1 MFSHPSITAAVAD
14 QHRRDLIAQAD
25 AYRLAHAARHGS
37 GGRPVLS
44 RPVLTTRRL
53 VTAAVGCAAAV
64 VVTLAPPAGAAHPSA
79 HVFAH
84 HFVRT
89 AAAQVKWA

>member
-1 MFSHPSITAAVAD
+1 MSSYSSITAAVAD

-25 AYRLAHAARHGS
+25 AYRLARAARQGS

-44 RPVLTTRRL
+44 RPALTIRRL
-53 VTAAVGCAAAV
+53 VIAAVGCAAAA

-84 HFVRT
+84 HFVR
-89 AAAQVKWA
+89 AAASQVRWA